1 MAAPPRRGRPSGL
14 GACNRCGGAHDTQQC
29 RFRNKVC
36 RKWGQIERAC
46 CAKKRAEGTGVGK
59 GVPTRDHSVKE
70 LKGDDESKEE
80 WDRLQWGSL
89 HGLAKDKRNGMKQRT
104 MGKPICMWSS
114 S

>member
-1 MAAPPRRGRPSGL
+1 MILNSAGSETKFAGNG
-14 GACNRCGGAHDTQQC
+14 DTLH
-29 RFRNKVC
+29 
-36 RKWGQIERAC
+36 ERAC

-70 LKGDDESKEE
+70 LKGNDESEEE

-89 HGLAKDKRNGMKQRT
+89 QGLAEDKRNGMKQRT

>member
-1 MAAPPRRGRPSGL
+1 MAAPPRLSGL
-14 GACNRCGGAHDTQQC
+14 GACKRCGGAHDIQQC

-80 WDRLQWGSL
+80 WDMQTEMGITTWPS
-89 HGLAKDKRNGMKQRT
+89 KRQEKWNETEDNG
-104 MGKPICMWSS
+104 
-114 S
+114 